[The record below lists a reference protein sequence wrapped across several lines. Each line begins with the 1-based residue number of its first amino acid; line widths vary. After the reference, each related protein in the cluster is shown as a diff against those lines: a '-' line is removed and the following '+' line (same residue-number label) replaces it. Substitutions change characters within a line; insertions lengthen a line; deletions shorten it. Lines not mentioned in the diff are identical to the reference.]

1 MVNLVKLL
9 EKFEFKEGL
18 YYSKDHMWVKLENG
32 NVRVGITDVAQR
44 AAGPITFIRLLP
56 KGKLVTKGKPLGTME
71 TGKWVGPLVSP
82 VSGTLLE
89 VNENLK
95 NQPKLLNE
103 DPYGAGWVAVIQPS
117 NFEEDK
123 KALIS
128 DFKELEEFIKNEL
141 QKLKLT

>member
-1 MVNLVKLL
+1 MVKLL

-32 NVRVGITDVAQR
+32 KVRVGVTDVAQR
-44 AAGPITFIRLLP
+44 SAGPITFIRLLP
-56 KGKLVTKGKPLGTME
+56 KGKLVVKGKPLGTIE
-71 TGKWVGPLVSP
+71 TGKWVGPLISP
-82 VSGTLLE
+82 VSGTLVE

-95 NQPKLLNE
+95 SQPKLLNE
-103 DPYGAGWVAVIQPS
+103 DPYGAGWIAVIQPS

-128 DFKELEEFIKNEL
+128 DLKELEEFIKSEL
-141 QKLKLT
+141 QRLKLT